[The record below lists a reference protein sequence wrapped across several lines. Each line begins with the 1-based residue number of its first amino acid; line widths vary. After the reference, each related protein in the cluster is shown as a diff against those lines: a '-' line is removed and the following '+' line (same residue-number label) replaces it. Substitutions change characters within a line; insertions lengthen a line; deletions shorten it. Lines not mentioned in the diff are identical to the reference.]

1 MERNGRGIKMRSEGE
16 MLALITTT
24 ALEDARIRAAWLE
37 GSRANP
43 NVPRDIFQDY
53 DVVYIVE
60 ETGSFREDRRWIDR
74 FGERLYMQ
82 YGAVGK

>member
-1 MERNGRGIKMRSEGE
+1 MRSEEE

-74 FGERLYMQ
+74 FGNGSTCSIRRIM
-82 YGAVGK
+82 